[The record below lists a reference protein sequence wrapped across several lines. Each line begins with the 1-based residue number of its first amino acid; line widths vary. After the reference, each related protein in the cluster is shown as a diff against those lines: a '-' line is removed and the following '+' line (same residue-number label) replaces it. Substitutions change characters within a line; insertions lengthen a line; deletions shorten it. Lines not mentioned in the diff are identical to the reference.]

1 MPRGEEGV
9 NYCSCCFN
17 EFLVTEVGLGF
28 LSLCRLLGSGIIVLG
43 FSLGLVLPR
52 CAAVSAQSIA
62 MDDPIFGPHSPI
74 PYVILESP
82 IEISDEASS
91 GPHLVLASPISDV
104 CSETE
109 IESSD
114 EEKAQLIDGVY
125 RFPSKAA
132 LAKITERAKQATMA
146 VLREHYARAKPEV
159 SSESNM
165 CGQCTGRSL
174 KVDPAPIYFKGGGGR
189 PGIYFKA
196 GGATTEG
203 PGLDPQS
210 TFTPHLLPLGIY
222 FQRPAG
228 TCLTRR
234 RDKDEE
240 RQSDR
245 ETERQRETSQRCAL
259 FSAIGP
265 AGSMHIRRV
274 STCLSIRNTCGPS
287 SLVCILMASFP
298 NLAEWP

>member
-1 MPRGEEGV
+1 
-9 NYCSCCFN
+9 
-17 EFLVTEVGLGF
+17 
-28 LSLCRLLGSGIIVLG
+28 
-43 FSLGLVLPR
+43 
-52 CAAVSAQSIA
+52 

-125 RFPSKAA
+125 RFPSKDA

-174 KVDPAPIYFKGGGGR
+174 RVDPAPIYFKGGGGR

-210 TFTPHLLPLGIY
+210 TFTPHLLPGETKR
-222 FQRPAG
+222 QR
-228 TCLTRR
+228 
-234 RDKDEE
+234 
-240 RQSDR
+240 DR
-245 ETERQRETSQRCAL
+245 KTERNKPAVCAVLRHWSGRKHAHSTRFYLSLHPQHMWSKLPRVHLDGFFSKPGRMAIVLGPLGVPPRTIET
-259 FSAIGP
+259 
-265 AGSMHIRRV
+265 RV
-274 STCLSIRNTCGPS
+274 SETWLGGRGPRELRVV
-287 SLVCILMASFP
+287 SLRG
-298 NLAEWP
+298 E